1 MTVTKLAQPV
11 ANYIAAANAQD
22 IDAVTACF
30 SKTAVVHDEKQER
43 RGIAAIREWAVE
55 VSEKYHPTVEVL
67 GVAER
72 DGRTI
77 VTGRVSGN
85 FPGSPVELRYVFTVT
100 GGRIDRLEI
109 A

>member
-1 MTVTKLAQPV
+1 MTVTKLAEPV

-22 IDAVTACF
+22 IAAVTACF
-30 SKTAVVHDEKQER
+30 GKTAVVHDEKRER

-55 VSEKYHPTVEVL
+55 VSEKYQPTVEVL
-67 GVAER
+67 GVLER

-85 FPGSPVELRYVFTVT
+85 FPGSPVELRYAFTVT
-100 GGRIDRLEI
+100 GGTIDRLEI

>member
-22 IDAVTACF
+22 IAAVTACF
-30 SKTAVVHDEKQER
+30 GKTAVVHDEKRER
-43 RGIAAIREWAVE
+43 RGIAAIREWAAE
-55 VSEKYHPTVEVL
+55 VSEKYQPTVEVL
-67 GVAER
+67 GVVEL

-85 FPGSPVELRYVFTVT
+85 FAGSPVELRYVFTLT

>member
-1 MTVTKLAQPV
+1 MTITKLAQPV
-11 ANYIAAANAQD
+11 ANYIAAANAED
-22 IDAVTACF
+22 IAAVTACF
-30 SKTAVVHDEKQER
+30 GETAVVNDEKRER

-55 VSEKYHPTVEVL
+55 VSEKYQPTVEVL
-67 GVAER
+67 SVVER

-85 FPGSPVELRYVFTVT
+85 FPGSPVELRYAFTVT
-100 GGRIDRLEI
+100 DGRIDRLEI

>member
-1 MTVTKLAQPV
+1 MTVTKLAQSV

-22 IDAVTACF
+22 IAAVTACF
-30 SKTAVVHDEKQER
+30 GKTAVVHDEKQER

-55 VSEKYHPTVEVL
+55 VSEKYQPTIEVL
-67 GVAER
+67 GVVER

-77 VTGRVSGN
+77 VMGRVSGN
-85 FPGSPVELRYVFTVT
+85 FPGSPVELRYAFTLT